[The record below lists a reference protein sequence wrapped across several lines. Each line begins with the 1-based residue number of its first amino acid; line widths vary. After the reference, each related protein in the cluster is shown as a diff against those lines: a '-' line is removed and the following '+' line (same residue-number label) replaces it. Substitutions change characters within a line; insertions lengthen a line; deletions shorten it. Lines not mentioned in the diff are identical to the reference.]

1 MAQNPRTH
9 YHVEIYHIIL
19 RGNCGVDIFSEPC
32 SVSTGPF
39 SKLDLKGE
47 RR

>member
-19 RGNCGVDIFSEPC
+19 RGNCGVDIFSRTMLGINR
-32 SVSTGPF
+32 S
-39 SKLDLKGE
+39 L
-47 RR
+47 